1 MGMWAG
7 ILLPFAGTAAGAAA
21 VFFIK
26 GRPDTEVNRFL
37 TGCAAGI
44 MAAAAFF
51 SLLLPAIHQG
61 GLWRAAA
68 WWWLGLLFLRAVDA
82 AALGRPLNSLE
93 KRLLIITLHN
103 APEGMAVGA
112 AYAASIYGGK
122 PQTAALA
129 LAVGIALQNIPEGA
143 IVSLPLLPKG
153 QRKAFAAGALSGA
166 VEPLFAVLMLLA
178 AGVFGPLLPLCLAF
192 AAGAMGAVIVEEMIP
207 EVYVH
212 GPDWLGTI
220 SFGLGFFVMM
230 ALDVLLG

>member
-1 MGMWAG
+1 MGAWTG

-26 GRPDTEVNRFL
+26 GRPGRTADRFL

-61 GLWRAAA
+61 GFWQAAA
-68 WWWLGLLFLRAVDA
+68 GWWPGMLFLRAMDGA
-82 AALGRPLNSLE
+82 ARGRPLNSLE
-93 KRLLIITLHN
+93 KRLLVITLHN

-112 AYAASIYGGK
+112 AYAASAYGGGSRA
-122 PQTAALA
+122 AALA

-143 IVSLPLLPKG
+143 IVSVPLASRG
-153 QRKAFAAGALSGA
+153 RGRAFAAGALSGA
-166 VEPLFAVLMLLA
+166 VEPLSAGLVLAA
-178 AGVFGPLLPLCLAF
+178 AGVFGPLLPLCMAF

-207 EVYVH
+207 QVCAC
-212 GPDWLGTI
+212 GPDALGTA
-220 SFGLGFFVMM
+220 SFAFGFFLMM
-230 ALDVLLG
+230 ALDVLL